1 MNLLFMP
8 KILPKL
14 INISTVLAL
23 SLSLLLLNNA
33 QAMSIPETK
42 LQQTLAEHRGQV
54 VYLDFWASWCGPC
67 RKSFPWMNKM
77 QQKYRDQGFVIIS
90 VNLDA
95 DKTLATEFLLETPA
109 NFLVIYDPEGD
120 IAQKFNIQGMPSSL
134 LIDKQGNVQ
143 QAHTGFFTHKVK
155 LYETQLMA
163 LLAVKEGVD

>member
-23 SLSLLLLNNA
+23 SLSLLLVNNA

-67 RKSFPWMNKM
+67 RKSFPWMNEM

-95 DKTLATEFLLETPA
+95 DKTLATEFLSETPA

-120 IAQKFNIQGMPSSL
+120 IAQQFNIQGMPSSL

-143 QAHTGFFTHKVK
+143 QAHTGFFTNKVK

-163 LLAVKEGVD
+163 LLAVK

>member
-1 MNLLFMP
+1 MP

-14 INISTVLAL
+14 INTFAVLAL
-23 SLSLLLLNNA
+23 LLCLLLVKNT
-33 QAMSIPETK
+33 QAISIPGTK

-67 RKSFPWMNKM
+67 RKSFPWMNEM
-77 QQKYRDQGFVIIS
+77 QQKYRVQGLVIIS

-95 DKTLATEFLLETPA
+95 DRTLAKEFLLENPA
-109 NFLVIYDPEGD
+109 NFLVIYDPQGD
-120 IAQKFNIQGMPSSL
+120 IAQQFNIQGMPSSL

-155 LYETQLMA
+155 LYETQIMA
-163 LLAVKEGVD
+163 LLAVK

>member
-1 MNLLFMP
+1 MP
-8 KILPKL
+8 KILLKL
-14 INISTVLAL
+14 INISTVWAL
-23 SLSLLLLNNA
+23 LLSLLLVNNT
-33 QAMSIPETK
+33 QAMSVPETK

-67 RKSFPWMNKM
+67 RKSFPWMNDM

-95 DKTLATEFLLETPA
+95 DKTLATEFLLENPA

-120 IAQKFNIQGMPSSL
+120 IAQQFNIQGMPSSL

-143 QAHTGFFTHKVK
+143 KAHTGFFTKKVK

-163 LLAVKEGVD
+163 LLAVKERVDL